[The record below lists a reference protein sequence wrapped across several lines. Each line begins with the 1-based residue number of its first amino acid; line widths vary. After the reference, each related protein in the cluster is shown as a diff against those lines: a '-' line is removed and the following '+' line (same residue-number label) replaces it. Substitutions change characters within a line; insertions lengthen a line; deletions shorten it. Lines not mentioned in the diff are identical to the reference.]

1 MRKSPSAAF
10 TLIEMMTVIAVIVIL
25 TGMVLSISGYATRK
39 GALARAE
46 GEIQMIS
53 SACES
58 YKADLGNYPRDVP
71 AGGNGVT
78 DMLSPK
84 QHFSPASSSYT
95 NASLFLY
102 KQLSGDKTGK
112 GGTDLPDGIPDD
124 GEPRYFKE
132 LDKRILNT
140 KKDATTKAIIQVNY
154 IQDPFGFSY
163 GYSTVAA
170 KNEEDFQRKLKLA
183 SGNTKPERIKN
194 DAKGGFNAGS
204 FDLWSTGGDNTTVAP
219 GSEESMALK
228 WAKWVKNW

>member
-39 GALARAE
+39 GALSRAA
-46 GEIQMIS
+46 GEIQMLA

-58 YKADLGNYPRDVP
+58 YKSDNGSYPRDTP
-71 AGGNGVT
+71 DGGGGVT
-78 DMLSPK
+78 DLLSPK
-84 QHFSPASSSYT
+84 QHFSPISSLYT

-102 KQLSGDKTGK
+102 KQLSGDKTGQNS
-112 GGTDLPDGIPDD
+112 LPDGVPDE

-132 LDKRILNT
+132 LDVRILNT
-140 KKDATTKAIIQVNY
+140 KKNATTKAIISVNY

-170 KNEEDFQRKLKLA
+170 RLEEDFQKKLKLGTPNA
-183 SGNTKPERIKN
+183 TRATG
-194 DAKGGFNAGS
+194 AAQLGFNSGS
-204 FDLWSTGGDNTTVAP
+204 FDLWSTGGDNATATP
-219 GSEESMALK
+219 GADKDKALK

>member
-1 MRKSPSAAF
+1 MRKSPAAAF

-25 TGMVLSISGYATRK
+25 TGLVLSIAGYATRN
-39 GALARAE
+39 GALARAA
-46 GEIQMIS
+46 GEIEMIK

-58 YKADLGNYPRDVP
+58 YKADNGSYPRDVP
-71 AGGNGVT
+71 DGGGGVT
-78 DMLSPK
+78 DMLQPK
-84 QHFSPASSSYT
+84 RDFSPVSSLYT

-102 KQLSGDKTGK
+102 KQLSGDKTG
-112 GGTDLPDGIPDD
+112 GASDLPDGIPDE

-140 KKDATTKAIIQVNY
+140 MKDPVKKTITKVNY

-170 KNEEDFQRKLKLA
+170 KLEEDFQRQLKLGTTSA
-183 SGNTKPERIKN
+183 TRKTG
-194 DAKGGFNAGS
+194 AAQLGFNAGS
-204 FDLWSTGGDNTTVAP
+204 FDLWSTGGDNTTTSP
-219 GSEESMALK
+219 GTDDSKGLK

>member
-25 TGMVLSISGYATRK
+25 TGMVLSIAGYATRK

-46 GEIQMIS
+46 GEIQMLI

-58 YKADLGNYPRDVP
+58 YKSENGNYPRDVP
-71 AGGNGVT
+71 DGGGGVT

-84 QHFSPASSSYT
+84 QHFSPVSPLYA

-102 KQLSGDKTGK
+102 KQLSGDKTG
-112 GGTDLPDGIPDD
+112 GGSNLPDGIPDEN
-124 GEPRYFKE
+124 EPRYFK
-132 LDKRILNT
+132 DVDMGKILNT
-140 KKDATTKAIIQVNY
+140 RKNPTTKAIIQVNY
-154 IQDPFGFSY
+154 LQDPFGFSY

-170 KNEEDFQRKLKLA
+170 KNEEDFQRRLKLA
-183 SGNTKPERIKN
+183 TGNTPPERIKN
-194 DAKGGFNAGS
+194 DVTGGFNSGS
-204 FDLWSTGGDNTTVAP
+204 FDLWSTGGDNTP
-219 GSEESMALK
+219 GSPGGEDRMGLK